1 MKIHPR
7 LREQKKT
14 TNTQLRGVTHC
25 IRLIVA
31 EYVGGLTFTPEVL
44 GSSPTRTH
52 FFSGFF
58 SLAIACVLYH
68 IAFISSPPLP
78 PFHPSL
84 TYLISC
90 NTLPKRRGNFRRTG
104 DIFGAIER

>member
-52 FFSGFF
+52 FFPEFF

-84 TYLISC
+84 TNLISC
-90 NTLPKRRGNFRRTG
+90 NPPLHAPPEGK
-104 DIFGAIER
+104 

>member
-31 EYVGGLTFTPEVL
+31 EYIGGLTFTPEVL

-52 FFSGFF
+52 FFFGFF
-58 SLAIACVLYH
+58 
-68 IAFISSPPLP
+68 
-78 PFHPSL
+78 
-84 TYLISC
+84 
-90 NTLPKRRGNFRRTG
+90 N
-104 DIFGAIER
+104 IF